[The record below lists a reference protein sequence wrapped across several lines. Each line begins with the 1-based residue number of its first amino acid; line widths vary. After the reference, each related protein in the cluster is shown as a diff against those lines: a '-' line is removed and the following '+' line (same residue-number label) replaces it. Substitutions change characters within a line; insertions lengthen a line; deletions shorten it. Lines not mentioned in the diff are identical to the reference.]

1 MYDSMIKQ
9 ITAYLPPDLEQAVR
23 ALPREQLGRLEEIRL
38 RIGCEAAAVIAGQEQ
53 PLSLERRLIC
63 TEQTLQ
69 HLLNAATGYSAYA
82 SGEALRQGFLPLQG
96 GHRLGL
102 CGTAVLQDGRIA
114 TLKELSS
121 ANLRV
126 ARQRT
131 GCAEEALQL
140 LGTLPENLLILGP
153 PGCGKT
159 TLLRDLVRQLSDRL
173 GQRVGLVDSRGE
185 LAACMGGQPQ
195 LNVGRRTDVISLAPM
210 EQGIEL
216 LLRVMNPQWI
226 AVDEITAEADAEAMM
241 RASYCGV
248 RLAATAHAFDR
259 RDLERRPLYRK
270 LMALELF
277 HHFIV
282 LDREKRIR
290 VERMDAIC

>member
-1 MYDSMIKQ
+1 
-9 ITAYLPPDLEQAVR
+9 
-23 ALPREQLGRLEEIRL
+23 
-38 RIGCEAAAVIAGQEQ
+38 
-53 PLSLERRLIC
+53 
-63 TEQTLQ
+63 
-69 HLLNAATGYSAYA
+69 
-82 SGEALRQGFLPLQG
+82 
-96 GHRLGL
+96 
-102 CGTAVLQDGRIA
+102 
-114 TLKELSS
+114 
-121 ANLRV
+121 
-126 ARQRT
+126 
-131 GCAEEALQL
+131 
-140 LGTLPENLLILGP
+140 
-153 PGCGKT
+153 
-159 TLLRDLVRQLSDRL
+159 
-173 GQRVGLVDSRGE
+173 
-185 LAACMGGQPQ
+185 
-195 LNVGRRTDVISLAPM
+195 M